1 MKLLFRRTMSKKIVF
16 IEGNEDVENLK
27 EIIFSS
33 DVKIISFD
41 FKGHKKLTDLGIIH
55 SMIEEY
61 FSKEDEDELDS
72 KSLNLTKEWYL
83 HSGLADLLEYN
94 KINLGSILEI
104 EIVGYFFDYL
114 KRILG
119 IIRIIE
125 KEDPKEI
132 FTSFLSNCTEAVCK
146 NKEVKIHPNKTTQ
159 TATLFFDSIEIPIR
173 VGKKTK
179 SIKISR
185 RNFLLIK
192 KLLAKIL
199 NIIYK
204 IKPNFNEIKTKK
216 CILLSDYNPVQFE
229 TLLNELSNSKQN
241 ILLLNQ
247 RRPAIWNYKSL
258 QIIKKSNCKII
269 ELNDFS
275 NEKILAKIRI
285 DQNNMKIKLKKLW
298 ENDEILNEIFSIE
311 GRSYWEAI
319 KNSFILLTTSRFIE
333 AIERFQLIEELFN
346 KINIS
351 CILEWA
357 HVGMEDK
364 LLISIANKKKIPNMF
379 LQHGLYN
386 QSKKS
391 EKYIT
396 IQPFMP
402 TNGSKHLVWG
412 NILNNYLIRH
422 GANQQDIIKVGS
434 PRHDKFFKEQKT
446 IRKSGKI
453 LFAANGTFYINCSG
467 SDTRVYQRM
476 ETLTR
481 KIFEIIKKYPDK
493 KLIVKLHPGKVSYDI
508 KPLLKEIDPTIEI
521 YQNENVMD
529 LLKECDCM
537 IALNYS
543 TVILDA
549 LIAQKPT
556 LVLIGETEQ
565 CYEEEN
571 ILKNNVVLFTSDV
584 NLLENMIKDILFNE
598 KLCNDLIRKGNEFV
612 NEYMTNRGNASQ
624 KLVEILENYES
635 Q

>member
-1 MKLLFRRTMSKKIVF
+1 MKLLFRRIMPKKIVF
-16 IEGNEDVENLK
+16 IEGNEDVKNLK
-27 EIIFSS
+27 EVIFSS

-41 FKGHKKLTDLGIIH
+41 FKGHKQLTSLGIIH
-55 SMIEEY
+55 SMVEEY
-61 FSKEDEDELDS
+61 FSKEDEEKLDN

-83 HSGLADLLEYN
+83 HSDLANLLEYN
-94 KINLGSILEI
+94 EINLGSLLEI

-125 KEDPKEI
+125 KEDPEEI
-132 FTSFLSNCTEAVCK
+132 FTSFLSSCTKVVCK
-146 NKEVKIHPNKTTQ
+146 NKEIKIHQNKTTQ
-159 TATLFFDSIEIPIR
+159 TTMLFFDSVEIPIR
-173 VGKKTK
+173 IGGKMK
-179 SIKISR
+179 SVKISR
-185 RNFLLIK
+185 RNFSSIK
-192 KLLAKIL
+192 KLLTKIL
-199 NIIYK
+199 DITYK
-204 IKPNFNEIKTKK
+204 IKPNYNEIKTRKS
-216 CILLSDYNPVQFE
+216 ILLSDYNPVQFE

-258 QIIKKSNCKII
+258 QIIKKSKCKII

-275 NEKILAKIRI
+275 SEKISSKIQT
-285 DQNNMKIKLKKLW
+285 DQNNIKIQLKKLW
-298 ENDEILNEIFSIE
+298 ENDKILNEIFSIE
-311 GRSYWEAI
+311 GFSYWDAI
-319 KNSFILLTTSRFIE
+319 KNNFILLTTRRFIE
-333 AIERFQLIEELFN
+333 VIEKFQLLEELFN

-357 HVGMEDK
+357 HVGIEDK
-364 LLISIANKKKIPNMF
+364 LLISIANRRKIPNMF

-412 NILNNYLIRH
+412 NILNNYLVKQ
-422 GANQQDIIKVGS
+422 GAKQQDIIKIGS

-446 IRKSGKI
+446 IRKSGRI

-467 SDTRVYQRM
+467 SDTRVFQRM

-481 KIFEIIKKYPDK
+481 KVLEIIKKYPDE

-543 TVILDA
+543 TVLLDA

-565 CYEEEN
+565 CYEEES
-571 ILKNNVVLFTSDV
+571 IIKNNAVLFTSNV
-584 NLLENMIKDILFNE
+584 NQLENMISDILFNE
-598 KLCNDLIRKGNEFV
+598 KICNDLIKKGNEFV
-612 NEYMTNRGNASQ
+612 NEYMTNKGNSSQ
-624 KLVEILENYES
+624 KLVEILDNYGS
-635 Q
+635 